1 MTPLWRLA
9 YQLWMLGFN
18 FTALAARVSLVA
30 VFGDLLAE
38 PFRTVASVL
47 FDAAN
52 FCWEADGVLLGL
64 IAFWNDLRYGNLI
77 NDLLQRVFWRWSQLR
92 TDPYGFV
99 NDMVAGLFPGWG
111 AFRADP
117 ATYIRNRLIDR
128 WPELG
133 PLLRNPLDWLRT
145 RLEYNL
151 GLGAGFFSDPLGAIK
166 GWFYNRYPSLR
177 NFFEDPGY
185 WLRTQLR
192 TRWGVDLDLLDDPTA
207 WAWRRLIDSVERYA
221 VTYLDWLLR
230 IVADLAN
237 RAWTTK
243 V

>member
-47 FDAAN
+47 FDAAD
-52 FCWEADGVLLGL
+52 FCWEANGVLLDVVNL
-64 IAFWNDLRYGNLI
+64 WNDLRYGNLV
-77 NDLLQRVFWRWSQLR
+77 NDLIQRVFWLWSWLR
-92 TDPYGFV
+92 SDPWGFV
-99 NDMVAGLFPGWG
+99 NEMVAGLFPGWDSL
-111 AFRADP
+111 RADP
-117 ATYIRNRLIDR
+117 ATYIRDRLINR
-128 WPELG
+128 WTYLG
-133 PLLRNPLDWLRT
+133 PLLRTPLEWLRT
-145 RLEYNL
+145 RLEDNL
-151 GLGAGFFSDPLGAIK
+151 GLGLGFFDDPLGAIRV
-166 GWFYNRYPSLR
+166 WFYDTYPSLDGL
-177 NFFEDPGY
+177 FESPGY

-192 TRWGVDLDLLDDPTA
+192 ARWGVDLDLLDDPTA